1 MTREIGGTGLG
12 LSIVKQLIELQ
23 GGEVS
28 VKSAPNEGSTF
39 SFSVP
44 LSAEVIQSPVESPT
58 PAAPLPA
65 GMPAASILVIEDDPD
80 NARLIAHH
88 LEKAGYQAQIAH
100 SAEEA
105 LGYLEHDL
113 PDLITLDINLPG
125 MQGDE
130 LGRRLQADPLTC
142 DIPVLILSVYADNSR
157 EMQFDGF
164 ALSKPI
170 DQEEL
175 LTTVAEMLQADHQKS
190 VLVID
195 DDVGVRQLLKTALE
209 NQGTSVE
216 AVGDGGA
223 GLSWAGDHQPGL
235 ILLDMNLPGTDGFTI
250 LRSLKESQATK
261 DIPVIAM
268 TGSSDLNTTA
278 RARVL
283 ALGAADFIAKPFDL
297 NMLVTEIGL
306 FLATK

>member
-1 MTREIGGTGLG
+1 
-12 LSIVKQLIELQ
+12 
-23 GGEVS
+23 
-28 VKSAPNEGSTF
+28 
-39 SFSVP
+39 
-44 LSAEVIQSPVESPT
+44 
-58 PAAPLPA
+58 
-65 GMPAASILVIEDDPD
+65 
-80 NARLIAHH
+80 
-88 LEKAGYQAQIAH
+88 
-100 SAEEA
+100 
-105 LGYLEHDL
+105 
-113 PDLITLDINLPG
+113 
-125 MQGDE
+125 
-130 LGRRLQADPLTC
+130 
-142 DIPVLILSVYADNSR
+142 
-157 EMQFDGF
+157 
-164 ALSKPI
+164 
-170 DQEEL
+170 
-175 LTTVAEMLQADHQKS
+175 
-190 VLVID
+190 VID
-195 DDVGVRQLLKTALE
+195 DDAGVRQLLKTALE